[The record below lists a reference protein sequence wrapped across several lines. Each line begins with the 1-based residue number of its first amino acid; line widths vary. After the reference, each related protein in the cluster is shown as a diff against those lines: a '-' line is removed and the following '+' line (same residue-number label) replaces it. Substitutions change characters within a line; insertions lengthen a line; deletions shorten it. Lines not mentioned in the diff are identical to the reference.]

1 MMLHQHTVPRL
12 VSLANAAR
20 ILRTASTLN
29 SSKNTARLART
40 GSAFQESL
48 AARYNLTKTSIHQQR
63 PRFVSTSSSSSRPA
77 ATALG
82 LQSHAS
88 RGFAKQ
94 SSLFPIK
101 GQFAT
106 GAGGVLRPSSLQ
118 QQIRAFSKGHPEYH
132 LVRKRRPFR
141 FLWRVMIISTAVV
154 ALPAILLFGAPMASL
169 VLVPV
174 AIGGVVGGALLLTGS
189 LLFLVLPIVAVG
201 GVAAFWFISMPASMA
216 VRELNQII
224 KRSRKEESALRALGS
239 DWEVQSAGPNEWFK
253 WEFPRTAEALDKI
266 SIRVGVFDPND
277 HSERKENT
285 FKWLDRMSE
294 DDDKDD
300 KEDEKESRVVK
311 HKHIKHSSSNS
322 HFEIRNNSDTFVAV
336 ENMSVIREND
346 HILIEIEDDGAK
358 LLSQKL
364 GKRFLLLAQIV
375 DRAASEMEGAT
386 PGLKLGEQV
395 VLVQRRQGESFW
407 DKISIHGDLALRIP
421 VDRQWVHDVTEE

>member
-1 MMLHQHTVPRL
+1 MLHQHTIPRL
-12 VSLANAAR
+12 ASLANAAR
-20 ILRTASTLN
+20 ILRTASTIN
-29 SSKNTARLART
+29 GSNNPARLART
-40 GSAFQESL
+40 GTALQESL
-48 AARYNLTKTSIHQQR
+48 PARHSLTKTFIQAQH
-63 PRFVSTSSSSSRPA
+63 PRFVSTSSSSLRPA

-82 LQSHAS
+82 LQGHAA

-94 SSLFPIK
+94 SSLLATK
-101 GQFAT
+101 GQFTT
-106 GAGGVLRPSSLQ
+106 GGGLRSTSLQ
-118 QQIRAFSKGHPEYH
+118 QQIRAFSKGHPEYR

-141 FLWRVMIISTAVV
+141 FLWRVMVISAAVV
-154 ALPAILLFGAPMASL
+154 ALPAILLFGAPIASL

-174 AIGGVVGGALLLTGS
+174 AVGGVVGGVLLLTGS

-201 GVAAFWFISMPASMA
+201 GVAAFWFISMPASMTA
-216 VRELNQII
+216 RELNQII

-300 KEDEKESRVVK
+300 KEDENENRVVK
-311 HKHIKHSSSNS
+311 HKHNKYSSSKS
-322 HFEIRNNSDTFVAV
+322 HFEVRNNSDTFVAV

-346 HILIEIEDDGAK
+346 HVLIEIEDDGAK
-358 LLSQKL
+358 LLNQKL
-364 GKRFLLLAQIV
+364 GKKFLLLAQIV
-375 DRAASEMEGAT
+375 DRAAGEMERAT
-386 PGLKLGEQV
+386 PGLKLGNQV

-421 VDRQWVHDVTEE
+421 VDRQWVHDVTDE